1 MPGKVSFH
9 SLIEALSSAVIEAQ
23 DSIERHQ
30 VANLRAYFDEDN
42 RPRSVTLRIPSLH
55 PDAEHGDEDL
65 YRAPLL
71 PLVSRNNLRI
81 KDVEISFDADLGE
94 LGDEPVE
101 DAGGGRPDG
110 PEWVSRRGLASRLG
124 VDTGRAVRG
133 QGSVRV
139 VLRVEGSE
147 ATEGAVRLINQL
159 SQAQGVFKTIK
170 AK

>member
-9 SLIEALSSAVIEAQ
+9 ELIEALASAVIEAQ

-55 PDAEHGDEDL
+55 PDAGPGDEDF

-81 KDVEISFDADLGE
+81 KDVEIRFDADLGE
-94 LGDEPVE
+94 LGQ
-101 DAGGGRPDG
+101 DAGDDNGTGPD
-110 PEWVSRRGLASRLG
+110 WVSRRGPGSRLG
-124 VDTGRAVRG
+124 VDTAGAGRGR
-133 QGSVRV
+133 GSVQV

-147 ATEGAVRLINQL
+147 ATDGAVRLINQL
-159 SQAQGVFKTIK
+159 SQAQGVFKTVK
-170 AK
+170 AQ